1 MSSLGSL
8 LKAGWTHL
16 RGKAYA
22 GRNLVVYP
30 DDVFLVSYP
39 RSGNTWTRFL
49 IGNFIH
55 LDGPVTFENIDSI
68 IPDIYGNTHKQLMN
82 TPRPR
87 LIKSHECFDPRYKR
101 VIYIVRDPR
110 DVAVSMYHWG
120 VKRRRF
126 DESYPM
132 EKHIERFVAGD
143 YEFTAGSWGENVSCW
158 LASRLNDPNFIL
170 LRYED
175 MLRQPHG
182 ELARIAKFLELECT
196 DERLNNAIERS
207 SPERMRSLEKA
218 QAASWSSTARTR
230 QDRPFVR
237 AAKDGNWK
245 TDLPADSV
253 ALIEA
258 AWWPIM
264 EMLGYELTTSP
275 QAAPGRPIVSKETW
289 TTLTARSVMNR

>member
-1 MSSLGSL
+1 MSSFVSL
-8 LKAGWTHL
+8 IRAGWNHL

-49 IGNFIH
+49 IGNLIH
-55 LDGPVTFENIDSI
+55 PEEPVTFENVEAI
-68 IPDIYGNTHKQLMN
+68 IPDIYDNTHKQLMSL
-82 TPRPR
+82 PRPR

-101 VIYIVRDPR
+101 VTYIARDPR

-120 VKRRRF
+120 IKRRRF
-126 DESYPM
+126 EEGYPM
-132 EKHIERFVAGD
+132 EKHVERFIAGE
-143 YEFTAGSWGENVSCW
+143 YEFTAGSWGENVTCW

-175 MLRQPHG
+175 ILRQPHD
-182 ELARIAKFLELECT
+182 ELARIAEFLGVEASS
-196 DERLNNAIERS
+196 ERLDRAVERS

-218 QAASWSSTARTR
+218 QAANWPSTARTR

-237 AAKDGNWK
+237 AAKYGNWK
-245 TDLPADSV
+245 TDLPQSCV
-253 ALIEA
+253 ERIEA

-264 EMLGYELTTSP
+264 ETLGYELPATH
-275 QAAPGRPIVSKETW
+275 RPASGLSTVSKDVW
-289 TTLTARSVMNR
+289 AALTTRGGNR